1 MHTVLCL
8 IHSQYE
14 QRQQLSSAA
23 LMLMEEGE
31 RRRQQRR
38 RQQPPAPPP
47 QDYRQCQQPQLHH
60 APPQPRPAASP
71 IIHDHSSRPARQTH
85 LLPQPQQPQQ
95 RSQRHTQQ
103 HTQHIWQQSCVADQH
118 LQQQLHQPSPQQ
130 QKVQAHQRAGTPL
143 LPTLLACVS
152 SDSGSR
158 ASSSPFELSAFRLR
172 HQQPGVA
179 GGSGGHLSDNVSGGR
194 VSGIAGVGNALDL
207 LANLATVKLEVLQQQ
222 ECQGQAVGP
231 VLDAPPALLQQ
242 QRRQRSPRPPPHSAP
257 PRQLSQPHH
266 QPPAAAPWSDSS
278 PVVARL
284 AALVE
289 EAEAM
294 ASLQQSEPPPQPHRY
309 ELQGQQLEHR
319 ALQRLRVPRRQWSF
333 PLAAQGPAPPPPGS
347 KDVVAATSANTIY
360 PSTPLPDEASSE
372 DSYPSEWS
380 AGPLPPH
387 AVVERREAPRDEVLS
402 SMEQLRRSRER
413 RKAQLA
419 EANTAAKQ
427 RHAAGSDFVR
437 AAAVAALID
446 PVGSYTN
453 GTARVAAATAAAA
466 AARAAEPYGSVTRYA
481 AASGGAGAATA
492 AAAAA
497 AACRAGNAGDG
508 GGMREPPM
516 PPSLQP
522 VLQALSR
529 LLPAGGDEG
538 EAAVGLGASA
548 TAGAVE
554 PWGAPRTR
562 TTPGYAQQP
571 CAHPGSAADAAAA
584 DELGWRAHAGVEKDP
599 LIGPPPNKR
608 ARGGQEW

>member
-1 MHTVLCL
+1 MAGLSPLPDASVAGTEGSSSRPVV
-8 IHSQYE
+8 SFVE
-14 QRQQLSSAA
+14 SSAA
-23 LMLMEEGE
+23 ASTADLLALLGALSGSALARAVAAGGFMAWASSFRAEADAAARDLEAAHASSH
-31 RRRQQRR
+31 QH
-38 RQQPPAPPP
+38 PPP
-47 QDYRQCQQPQLHH
+47 HLSPHAKRARGDANRDAAGHILAPASQQ
-60 APPQPRPAASP
+60 
-71 IIHDHSSRPARQTH
+71 
-85 LLPQPQQPQQ
+85 
-95 RSQRHTQQ
+95 
-103 HTQHIWQQSCVADQH
+103 
-118 LQQQLHQPSPQQ
+118 LQQQSANAHSNAAAAINNTGDPQCLQATGYNNGVSVGSCRSGPPSASVATSAAPAAAAASGGLLQHLMRQLRSTARDLHESQ
-130 QKVQAHQRAGTPL
+130 
-143 LPTLLACVS
+143 
-152 SDSGSR
+152 
-158 ASSSPFELSAFRLR
+158 EE
-172 HQQPGVA
+172 QPGVA

-446 PVGSYTN
+446 P
-453 GTARVAAATAAAA
+453 
-466 AARAAEPYGSVTRYA
+466 
-481 AASGGAGAATA
+481 
-492 AAAAA
+492 
-497 AACRAGNAGDG
+497 
-508 GGMREPPM
+508 
-516 PPSLQP
+516 
-522 VLQALSR
+522 ALSR